1 MSDSAMLKEAV
12 RCRLRE
18 VAPYNAMT
26 EDQRA
31 KTAERL
37 LLCEDCL
44 ITNLVEWTKNMS
56 VSDIWVNDKYCIG
69 AVKKIR
75 RDDDFVAAFI
85 ALDDYAKS
93 PESEAEIWHRWS

>member
-1 MSDSAMLKEAV
+1 MNDRAMLKEAV
-12 RCRLRE
+12 KRRLRE
-18 VAPYNAMT
+18 VDPYSAMT
-26 EDQRA
+26 EDQRTH
-31 KTAERL
+31 TAERL
-37 LLCEDCL
+37 LLCEDL
-44 ITNLVEWTKNMS
+44 LLTNLAEWTKNMP

-69 AVKKIR
+69 AVMKIR